1 MIANG
6 WIKLHRGLNGW
17 GWKKDPN
24 TLALWVHLLLNANPK
39 DDYFMGKIIEKGS
52 LATGLNSLSHETGL
66 SISQIRT
73 SLNKLKSTGEIA
85 IKTGQKFSIISI
97 VKWSEFQLDRTQVD
111 TLHSTPDDTPDDTQI
126 ARHIATN
133 KEERNKEERRENIY
147 TPLPPKGE
155 KSDLEKPKRKRSEKK
170 QVEKPECVPQQIWDD
185 FLEIRKTKKAPLTE
199 TAWKGIINQSRKA
212 GMPIQSVLEICCQ
225 RGWAGFNAEWINQ
238 QKPTKGTTNGKRTS
252 HDELREFL
260 DESRNGGFVRDAH
273 LRLR

>member
-97 VKWSEFQLDRTQVD
+97 VNWNEYQSDRTQD
-111 TLHSTPDDTPDDTQI
+111 GTLHDTPHSTLHDTQI

-155 KSDLEKPKRKRSEKK
+155 KSDLEKPKRKNAEKK
-170 QVEKPECVPQQIWDD
+170 QVQKPESIPDQIWDD
-185 FLEIRKTKKAPLTE
+185 FLEIRKTKKAPLTQ
-199 TAWKGIINQSRKA
+199 TAWNGIVNQSRKA
-212 GMPIQSVLEICCQ
+212 GLPIEAALEICCQ
-225 RGWAGFNAEWINQ
+225 RGWVGFNADWIID
-238 QKPTKGTTNGKRTS
+238 QKTTKGTTNGKRTS
-252 HDELREFL
+252 QDELREYL
-260 DESRNGGFVRDAH
+260 DESRSGGFEHDAY